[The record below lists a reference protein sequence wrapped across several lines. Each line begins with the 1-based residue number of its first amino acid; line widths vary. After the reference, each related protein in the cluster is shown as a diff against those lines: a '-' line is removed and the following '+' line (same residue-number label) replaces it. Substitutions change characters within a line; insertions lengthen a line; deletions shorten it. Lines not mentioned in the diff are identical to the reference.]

1 MIVEICANSFESAI
15 AAQNGGANRIE
26 LCTQLAVGG
35 LTPTHQLIKKV
46 MPELSIPVHVLVRPR
61 KGNFCYSKEELNIM
75 KNDIEF
81 CKSIGC
87 SGVVSGILKSDLTID
102 LIATKQLI
110 EVANGIDFTFHR
122 AFDCVKDPLKSLK
135 HLIDLK
141 VKRVLSSELKPN
153 AIIGTSS
160 LRREF
165 QIKKIRNDINCKLIR
180 GNVDTRIKKLNDG
193 LYDAIILSYAGIK
206 SLSIEDK
213 IAEIFSTQEII
224 PSAGQGIISLQCRN
238 DDKNIISILDS
249 ANDQKTYLRA
259 HAERNV
265 LKVLEGDCETAV
277 GVHSVIEG
285 DEIIL
290 EAELFSLD
298 GKQRFYEKKS
308 SKIENSKSLGE
319 EVGKILKVKSNNS
332 YKK

>member
-1 MIVEICANSFESAI
+1 MNKKIVIGSRGSKLALIYAQTAKNKIVQNTDLNDEDIIIKEITTKGDQVQDKRLSEVGGKGLFSTNIENELQDKKIDIAVHALKDMPANETNGLRTNSFLERNDPREI
-15 AAQNGGANRIE
+15 
-26 LCTQLAVGG
+26 
-35 LTPTHQLIKKV
+35 LITKDKK
-46 MPELSIPVHVLVRPR
+46 
-61 KGNFCYSKEELNIM
+61 K
-75 KNDIEF
+75 
-81 CKSIGC
+81 
-87 SGVVSGILKSDLTID
+87 LK
-102 LIATKQLI
+102 
-110 EVANGIDFTFHR
+110 
-122 AFDCVKDPLKSLK
+122 
-135 HLIDLK
+135 DLK
-141 VKRVLSSELKPN
+141 AQ

-160 LRREF
+160 YRREF
-165 QIKKIRNDINCKLIR
+165 QITKIRSDLNCKLIR

-193 LYDAIILSYAGIK
+193 LFDAIMLSYAGIK
-206 SLSIEDK
+206 FLSLEDK

-238 DDKNIISILDS
+238 DDKDIISILDS
-249 ANDQKTYLRA
+249 INDQKTYLRA

-277 GVHSVIEG
+277 GAHSIIEG
-285 DEIIL
+285 DKIVL

-308 SKIENSKSLGE
+308 SKIENAKSLGE

>member
-1 MIVEICANSFESAI
+1 MNKKIVIGSRGSKLALIYAQTAKNKIIQNTDLNDEDIIIKEITTKGDQVQDQRLSE
-15 AAQNGGANRIE
+15 
-26 LCTQLAVGG
+26 VGG
-35 LTPTHQLIKKV
+35 KGLFSTNIENELKEKKIDIAV
-46 MPELSIPVHVLVRPR
+46 HALKDMPAIETDGLRTNTFLERNDPR
-61 KGNFCYSKEELNIM
+61 EI
-75 KNDIEF
+75 
-81 CKSIGC
+81 
-87 SGVVSGILKSDLTID
+87 
-102 LIATKQLI
+102 LIA
-110 EVANGIDFTFHR
+110 
-122 AFDCVKDPLKSLK
+122 KDKKKLK
-135 HLIDLK
+135 DLK
-141 VKRVLSSELKPN
+141 AQ

-160 LRREF
+160 YRREF
-165 QIKKIRNDINCKLIR
+165 QIKKIRSDLNCKLIR

-213 IAEIFSTQEII
+213 ITEIFSTQDII

-238 DDKNIISILDS
+238 DDKDIISILDS
-249 ANDQKTYLRA
+249 INDEKTYLRA

-277 GVHSVIEG
+277 GAHSIIEG
-285 DEIIL
+285 DKIFL

-308 SKIENSKSLGE
+308 SKIENAKSLGE

>member
-1 MIVEICANSFESAI
+1 MNKKIIIGSRGSKLALIYAQTAKNKIVQNTDLNDEDIIIKEITTKGDQVQDKRLSE
-15 AAQNGGANRIE
+15 
-26 LCTQLAVGG
+26 VGG
-35 LTPTHQLIKKV
+35 KGLFSTNIENELQDKKIDIAVHALKDMPANETNGLRTNTFLERNDPREILITKDKK
-46 MPELSIPVHVLVRPR
+46 
-61 KGNFCYSKEELNIM
+61 K
-75 KNDIEF
+75 
-81 CKSIGC
+81 
-87 SGVVSGILKSDLTID
+87 LK
-102 LIATKQLI
+102 
-110 EVANGIDFTFHR
+110 
-122 AFDCVKDPLKSLK
+122 
-135 HLIDLK
+135 DLK
-141 VKRVLSSELKPN
+141 IE

-160 LRREF
+160 YRREF
-165 QIKKIRNDINCKLIR
+165 QIKKIRSDLKCKLLR

-213 IAEIFSTQEII
+213 ITEIFSTQEII

-238 DDKNIISILDS
+238 DDKDIISILDS
-249 ANDQKTYLRA
+249 INDQKTYLRA

-277 GVHSVIEG
+277 GAHSIIEG
-285 DEIIL
+285 DKIVL

-308 SKIENSKSLGE
+308 SKIENAKSLGE